1 MNGFARKNN
10 FDMKK
15 QVVSAQWLVPV
26 LILFLAFALRFYHL
40 DAKGLWGDE
49 IAQARWAAFPLE
61 KIWER
66 FRDPPDFLLHFVL
79 GHFALQGGAAALWIR
94 LPSLAT
100 SLLAVP
106 ATYIATRRLA
116 RREIASAAMLL
127 MALAPFQIWYA
138 QDARMYASLVCFA
151 ALALYFFLRLL
162 DKPQWR
168 GVLGLT
174 LANAAAIYT
183 HLFGVFPTLI
193 EFFALCGIA
202 GAAGWRARKNGNSLF
217 RWRRIPRSYVLIVT
231 SLALAG
237 SLALPLAPGTLPY
250 VAGQTAGANGTTDAA
265 QAFQLSPQFL
275 QLLLSDSGLAPDM
288 GWRTGLSLALALLG
302 FILLARKNRRG
313 AWILGVWLILPPL
326 LLQLTHPLHDVANRY
341 LIFLQPVYLILIA
354 HGLYAM
360 ARGIGGLLRRAA
372 WWRAQNA
379 AARYFVGAS
388 AFAALLILFSVA
400 PLRALYARAKLNDWQ
415 TLAHFF
421 ETHTAPGDVLMVE
434 KGFWG
439 MNTLAFYLKN
449 VNAFSSPPATLKEL
463 QKAFAQNRT
472 MWYMSF
478 GGYYN
483 PAEQQWVEQNLQ
495 RVEHTQWMRPDLDYA
510 PRDEFHFTQSEPLL
524 EIYMRQGEIPSEIIY
539 GNELGDRARATP
551 HLPLAF
557 AKKLEAK
564 LAVRNP
570 PPRILEI
577 EYASKQPA
585 QFEIDVNGIAF
596 ARVQD
601 AAASPNGTTARWVL
615 PPDASAEI
623 VVRLENVSRQTLL
636 FIKAVRVRGE

>member
-15 QVVSAQWLVPV
+15 QVVSAQWIIPV

-127 MALAPFQIWYA
+127 MALSPFQIWYA

-151 ALALYFFLRLL
+151 ALSLYFFLRLL

-183 HLFGVFPTLI
+183 HLFGVFPALI

-202 GAAGWRARKNGNSLF
+202 GAAGWRARKNGNSFF

-275 QLLLSDSGLAPDM
+275 QLLLSD
-288 GWRTGLSLALALLG
+288 
-302 FILLARKNRRG
+302 
-313 AWILGVWLILPPL
+313 
-326 LLQLTHPLHDVANRY
+326 
-341 LIFLQPVYLILIA
+341 
-354 HGLYAM
+354 
-360 ARGIGGLLRRAA
+360 
-372 WWRAQNA
+372 
-379 AARYFVGAS
+379 
-388 AFAALLILFSVA
+388 
-400 PLRALYARAKLNDWQ
+400 
-415 TLAHFF
+415 
-421 ETHTAPGDVLMVE
+421 
-434 KGFWG
+434 
-439 MNTLAFYLKN
+439 
-449 VNAFSSPPATLKEL
+449 
-463 QKAFAQNRT
+463 
-472 MWYMSF
+472 
-478 GGYYN
+478 
-483 PAEQQWVEQNLQ
+483 
-495 RVEHTQWMRPDLDYA
+495 
-510 PRDEFHFTQSEPLL
+510 
-524 EIYMRQGEIPSEIIY
+524 
-539 GNELGDRARATP
+539 
-551 HLPLAF
+551 
-557 AKKLEAK
+557 
-564 LAVRNP
+564 
-570 PPRILEI
+570 
-577 EYASKQPA
+577 
-585 QFEIDVNGIAF
+585 
-596 ARVQD
+596 
-601 AAASPNGTTARWVL
+601 
-615 PPDASAEI
+615 
-623 VVRLENVSRQTLL
+623 
-636 FIKAVRVRGE
+636 